1 MENQNEA
8 AVKRLER
15 LGRLLTY
22 ATIVLVAAVV
32 LLVILDFAP

>member
-15 LGRLLTY
+15 LSRQLTY
-22 ATIVLVAAVV
+22 ATIVLAVAVV
-32 LLVILDFAP
+32 LLAILDFAP

>member
-1 MENQNEA
+1 MANQDEA

-22 ATIVLVAAVV
+22 ATIVLVVTVA
-32 LLVILDFAP
+32 LLVVLDFAP

>member
-22 ATIVLVAAVV
+22 ATIVLAVTVV

>member
-1 MENQNEA
+1 MEDQNEV

-22 ATIVLVAAVV
+22 ATIVLAVTVV
-32 LLVILDFAP
+32 LLVIIDFAP

>member
-22 ATIVLVAAVV
+22 ATIVLAATVV
-32 LLVILDFAP
+32 LLVILDFAL

>member
-1 MENQNEA
+1 VEDQNEA

-22 ATIVLVAAVV
+22 ATVVLAAAVV
-32 LLVILDFAP
+32 LLVILDFGP